1 MRIGRRLAFD
11 FGDVRIGV
19 AVCDSDGILSS
30 PLDFLL
36 AKDPSLNQQ
45 IKVLIDEYEPT
56 KIYIGLPLNLSGQ
69 ESESSTKARAFEVRI
84 NALTNIPTELIDERL
99 STVNALKTLKEVG
112 IDAKRAKTLIDS
124 MAAVAILELGL
135 KRDRQ

>member
-69 ESESSTKARAFEVRI
+69 ESESSTKARAFEVRM

-124 MAAVAILELGL
+124 MAAVAILEFGL

>member
-1 MRIGRRLAFD
+1 VRIGRRLAFD

>member
-19 AVCDSDGILSS
+19 AVCDSDGILSF

-69 ESESSTKARAFEVRI
+69 ESESSTKARAFEVRM

-124 MAAVAILELGL
+124 MAAVAILESGL

>member
-45 IKVLIDEYEPT
+45 IQVLINEYEPT

-69 ESESSTKARAFEVRI
+69 ESESSTKARAFEVRMI
-84 NALTNIPTELIDERL
+84 ALTNIPIELIDERL

-124 MAAVAILELGL
+124 MAAVAILESGL
-135 KRDRQ
+135 SRDRQ

>member
-1 MRIGRRLAFD
+1 VRIGRRLAFD

-69 ESESSTKARAFEVRI
+69 ESESSTKARAFEVRM

-124 MAAVAILELGL
+124 MAAVAILEFGL